1 VNVATW
7 VQGMVDYE
15 RRGAISTG
23 LTGALDAGS
32 KTRSGTVQGGVDV
45 IWNAN
50 GQIPDF
56 MVVGVLGTRS
66 SSQVSTNFGLTG
78 HLEGWGAGGYWVTT
92 KGPWSADVIGK
103 VDFYEF
109 SPTSPTVLPGGVP
122 SSIYMTSYSG
132 AGDLNY
138 RINVSFA
145 SFIEPTVG
153 MSYVHTDTDMNV
165 LGIIH
170 GDVVRVQGGARF
182 GTTWMWNY
190 VTVLA
195 TLKTLAYSN
204 VSVTGVNVSSPGL
217 AGLGPSFTTSTDQ
230 GKIRGEVEG
239 SLNFLLGGGYSA
251 LVLGSV
257 RFGSDYFGGGG
268 KLGLRKEF

>member
-1 VNVATW
+1 MNVATW
-7 VQGMVDYE
+7 VQGMADYE

-23 LTGALDAGS
+23 LAGALDAGT

-66 SSQVSTNFGLTG
+66 SSSVSTNFGLNG

-109 SPTSPTVLPGGVP
+109 SPNSPTVLPGGVP

-165 LGIIH
+165 LGMIH

-204 VSVTGVNVSSPGL
+204 VAVSGVNVSSPGL

-257 RFGSDYFGGGG
+257 RFGSDYFGSGG
-268 KLGLRKEF
+268 KIGLRKEF

>member
-1 VNVATW
+1 MA
-7 VQGMVDYE
+7 DYA

-23 LTGALDAGS
+23 PTGVLDAGT
-32 KTRSGTVQGGVDV
+32 KTRSGVVQGGVDV

-56 MVVGVLGTRS
+56 MVAGVVGSRS
-66 SSQVSTNFGLTG
+66 SSKVSTGFGLTG
-78 HLEGWGAGGYWVTT
+78 DLEGWGAGGYWVTT
-92 KGPWSADVIGK
+92 KGPWSADVLGK

-109 SPTSPTVLPGGVP
+109 SPNSPGVLPGGVP
-122 SSIYMTSYSG
+122 SSIYLTTYTG

-153 MSYVHTDTDMNV
+153 MSYVHTDSDMHV
-165 LGIIH
+165 LGMVH
-170 GDVVRVQGGARF
+170 GNTVRVQGGARF

-204 VSVTGVNVSSPGL
+204 VSVTGVNVASATALG
-217 AGLGPSFTTSTDQ
+217 GLGPSFTTSTDQ

-239 SLNFLLGGGYSA
+239 SLNFLLGRGYSF
-251 LVLGSV
+251 LVLGST

-268 KLGLRKEF
+268 KVGLRKEF

>member
-1 VNVATW
+1 
-7 VQGMVDYE
+7 
-15 RRGAISTG
+15 
-23 LTGALDAGS
+23 
-32 KTRSGTVQGGVDV
+32 
-45 IWNAN
+45 
-50 GQIPDF
+50 
-56 MVVGVLGTRS
+56 
-66 SSQVSTNFGLTG
+66 
-78 HLEGWGAGGYWVTT
+78 
-92 KGPWSADVIGK
+92 
-103 VDFYEF
+103 
-109 SPTSPTVLPGGVP
+109 
-122 SSIYMTSYSG
+122 
-132 AGDLNY
+132 
-138 RINVSFA
+138 
-145 SFIEPTVG
+145 
-153 MSYVHTDTDMNV
+153 
-165 LGIIH
+165 
-170 GDVVRVQGGARF
+170 VQGGARF

-204 VSVTGVNVSSPGL
+204 VAVSGVNVSSPGL

>member
-1 VNVATW
+1 
-7 VQGMVDYE
+7 M
-15 RRGAISTG
+15 
-23 LTGALDAGS
+23 
-32 KTRSGTVQGGVDV
+32 
-45 IWNAN
+45 
-50 GQIPDF
+50 
-56 MVVGVLGTRS
+56 LGTRS

-165 LGIIH
+165 LEMIY

-204 VSVTGVNVSSPGL
+204 VAVSGVNVSSPGL

-230 GKIRGEVEG
+230 GKIRGEVG
-239 SLNFLLGGGYSA
+239 GFAQLPARRRLLGPRPRFSA
-251 LVLGSV
+251 LRQRLLRWRRQARTEEGVLAMRIDHV
-257 RFGSDYFGGGG
+257 RSSAEVNEID
-268 KLGLRKEF
+268 LRGVS